1 VGEGRQPVVAQ
12 DPQSRLQDR
21 AAAAVAVRAVSAW
34 RLPLR

>member
-1 VGEGRQPVVAQ
+1 VGEGRETVVAQ

-21 AAAAVAVRAVSAW
+21 AAAAVAVGAVPAW